1 MSPSA
6 RPGRWATTPCP
17 AWSGRSRRST
27 ASSRPP
33 TARRCSSTSP
43 KQRPWTR
50 PSAVR
55 RPSRS
60 RRAPDVAGNLR
71 ALRRRIRSTQSTKK
85 IFSAQELIAGA
96 RIVRAQ
102 ARVEASKPY
111 AREITRVLSAL
122 ASSASLDHPLLTE
135 RQDARRAAVLVIT
148 SDRGFAGSYNV
159 NVLRRTEELLSLLRQ
174 EGKEPVLYVVGRKG
188 ETYYSFR
195 DRPFEESF
203 TGFSEQPNYADAQQ
217 VGRALID
224 AFTAGEDDVDGGP
237 GEDDILGVDELH
249 IVYTEF
255 RSLLAQV
262 PVAKRM
268 APLEVEEVE
277 EFDYER
283 EDRAAGRTGD
293 SGVPTSY
300 EFEPSAEM
308 LLDALLPKYI
318 TTRIYAAMLE
328 AAASESA
335 SRRRAMKS
343 ASDNAE
349 ELAKNL
355 SRQANQARQAEIT
368 QEISEIVG
376 GADALVSAG
385 ADD

>member
-1 MSPSA
+1 MA
-6 RPGRWATTPCP
+6 
-17 AWSGRSRRST
+17 
-27 ASSRPP
+27 AS
-33 TARRCSSTSP
+33 
-43 KQRPWTR
+43 
-50 PSAVR
+50 
-55 RPSRS
+55 
-60 RRAPDVAGNLR
+60 LR

-96 RIVRAQ
+96 RIVKAQ

-135 RQDARRAAVLVIT
+135 RQNPKRAGVLVIT

-195 DRPFEESF
+195 HRDMEESF
-203 TGFSEQPNYADAQQ
+203 TGFSEQPKYVDAQD
-217 VGRALID
+217 VGTILID
-224 AFTAGEDDVDGGP
+224 AFAAGEDDEEGGAGDDGV
-237 GEDDILGVDELH
+237 LGVDELH

-255 RSLLAQV
+255 RSLLSQV

-283 EDRAAGRTGD
+283 EDREHGQTGSD

-300 EFEPSAEM
+300 EFEPSAEG
-308 LLDALLPKYI
+308 LLDALLPKYV

-376 GADALVSAG
+376 GADALVSSG
-385 ADD
+385 SGD

>member
-1 MSPSA
+1 MA
-6 RPGRWATTPCP
+6 
-17 AWSGRSRRST
+17 
-27 ASSRPP
+27 AS
-33 TARRCSSTSP
+33 
-43 KQRPWTR
+43 
-50 PSAVR
+50 
-55 RPSRS
+55 
-60 RRAPDVAGNLR
+60 LR

-111 AREITRVLSAL
+111 SREITRVLSAL
-122 ASSASLDHPLLTE
+122 ASSSSLDHPLLIE
-135 RQDARRAAVLVIT
+135 RENPRRAAVLVIT

-174 EGKEPVLYVVGRKG
+174 EGKEPLLYVVGRKG

-195 DRPFEESF
+195 DRPMVQTF
-203 TGFSEQPNYADAQQ
+203 TGFSEQPGYVNAQE
-217 VGRALID
+217 VGSVLID
-224 AFTAGEDDVDGGP
+224 AFTAGEDDEDGGA
-237 GEDDILGVDELH
+237 GADGILGVDELH

-255 RSLLAQV
+255 RSLLSQV

-283 EDRAAGRTGD
+283 EEHEAGRTGD
-293 SGVPTSY
+293 SGLPTAY
-300 EFEPSAEM
+300 EFEPSADM
-308 LLDALLPKYI
+308 LLDALLPKYV

>member
-1 MSPSA
+1 MA
-6 RPGRWATTPCP
+6 
-17 AWSGRSRRST
+17 
-27 ASSRPP
+27 AS
-33 TARRCSSTSP
+33 
-43 KQRPWTR
+43 
-50 PSAVR
+50 
-55 RPSRS
+55 
-60 RRAPDVAGNLR
+60 LR

-135 RQDARRAAVLVIT
+135 RENPQRAAVLVIT

-159 NVLRRTEELLSLLRQ
+159 NVLRRTEELLGLLRN

-195 DRPFEESF
+195 DREMAQTF
-203 TGFSEQPNYADAQQ
+203 TGFSEQPKYENAQE
-217 VGRALID
+217 VGSALID
-224 AFTAGEDDVDGGP
+224 VFTAGEDDLDEGGTESRA
-237 GEDDILGVDELH
+237 GADNILGVDELH

-255 RSLLAQV
+255 RSLLQQV

-268 APLEVEEVE
+268 APLAVEEVE
-277 EFDYER
+277 EFDYEA

-300 EFEPSAEM
+300 EFEPSAEG

-376 GADALVSAG
+376 GSDALVSAG
-385 ADD
+385 AND

>member
-1 MSPSA
+1 MA
-6 RPGRWATTPCP
+6 
-17 AWSGRSRRST
+17 
-27 ASSRPP
+27 AS
-33 TARRCSSTSP
+33 
-43 KQRPWTR
+43 
-50 PSAVR
+50 
-55 RPSRS
+55 
-60 RRAPDVAGNLR
+60 LR

-111 AREITRVLSAL
+111 SREITRVLSAL

-135 RQDARRAAVLVIT
+135 RENAKRAAVLVIT

-174 EGKEPVLYVVGRKG
+174 EGKQPRLYVVGRKG

-195 DRPFEESF
+195 DREMVQTF
-203 TGFSEQPNYADAQQ
+203 TGFSEQPGYENAQEVGSVLIEAFSAGADDEGDDPGA
-217 VGRALID
+217 
-224 AFTAGEDDVDGGP
+224 DDV
-237 GEDDILGVDELH
+237 LGVDELH

-255 RSLLAQV
+255 RSLLSQV

-283 EDRAAGRTGD
+283 EAREAGTSGD

-300 EFEPSAEM
+300 EFEPSAEA
-308 LLDALLPKYI
+308 LLDALLPKYV

-385 ADD
+385 AND

>member
-1 MSPSA
+1 M
-6 RPGRWATTPCP
+6 
-17 AWSGRSRRST
+17 
-27 ASSRPP
+27 
-33 TARRCSSTSP
+33 
-43 KQRPWTR
+43 
-50 PSAVR
+50 
-55 RPSRS
+55 
-60 RRAPDVAGNLR
+60 AGSLR

-102 ARVEASKPY
+102 NRVEASKPY

-122 ASSASLDHPLLTE
+122 AGSASLDHPLLTE
-135 RQDARRAAVLVIT
+135 RPDARRVGVLVIT

-159 NVLRRTEELLSLLRQ
+159 NVLRRTEELLGLLRN
-174 EGKEPVLYVVGRKG
+174 EGKEPILYVVGRKG
-188 ETYYSFR
+188 ETYYRFR
-195 DRPFEESF
+195 DREFADSW
-203 TGFSEQPNYADAQQ
+203 TGFSEQPGYEDAQE
-217 VGRALID
+217 VGRTLID
-224 AFTAGEDDVDGGP
+224 AFAAGEDDDDAGAGADG
-237 GEDDILGVDELH
+237 ILGVDELH

-255 RSLLAQV
+255 RSLLSQV

-268 APLEVEEVE
+268 APLVVEEVD
-277 EFDYER
+277 EFRDER
-283 EDRAAGRTGD
+283 DAPERT
-293 SGVPTSY
+293 SEVPTSY
-300 EFEPSAEM
+300 EFEPSAEA
-308 LLDALLPKYI
+308 LLDALLPKYV

-385 ADD
+385 SND

>member
-1 MSPSA
+1 MA
-6 RPGRWATTPCP
+6 
-17 AWSGRSRRST
+17 
-27 ASSRPP
+27 AS
-33 TARRCSSTSP
+33 
-43 KQRPWTR
+43 
-50 PSAVR
+50 
-55 RPSRS
+55 
-60 RRAPDVAGNLR
+60 LR

-135 RQDARRAAVLVIT
+135 RENPRRAAVLVIT

-195 DRPFEESF
+195 NREMADTF
-203 TGFSEQPNYADAQQ
+203 TGFSEQPGYEDAQR
-217 VGRALID
+217 VGQELIA
-224 AFTAGEDDVDGGP
+224 AFTAGEDDDESGA
-237 GEDDILGVDELH
+237 GEDGILGVDELH

-255 RSLLAQV
+255 RSLLSQV

-283 EDRAAGRTGD
+283 EDRESGAVSGSAD
-293 SGVPTSY
+293 SSGVPTSY
-300 EFEPSAEM
+300 EFEPSAEG
-308 LLDALLPKYI
+308 LLDALLPKYV
-318 TTRIYAAMLE
+318 TTRIYASMLE

-376 GADALVSAG
+376 GADALVSAS
-385 ADD
+385 ADY

>member
-1 MSPSA
+1 MA
-6 RPGRWATTPCP
+6 
-17 AWSGRSRRST
+17 
-27 ASSRPP
+27 AS
-33 TARRCSSTSP
+33 
-43 KQRPWTR
+43 
-50 PSAVR
+50 
-55 RPSRS
+55 
-60 RRAPDVAGNLR
+60 LR

-122 ASSASLDHPLLTE
+122 ASSTSLDHPLLIE
-135 RQDARRAAVLVIT
+135 RENPQRAAVLVIT

-195 DRPFEESF
+195 DRPMAQTF
-203 TGFSEQPNYADAQQ
+203 TGFSEQPGYVNAQE
-217 VGRALID
+217 VGSVLIE
-224 AFTAGEDDVDGGP
+224 AFTAGEDDAEGEAGADG
-237 GEDDILGVDELH
+237 ILGVDELH

-255 RSLLAQV
+255 RSLLSQV

-283 EDRAAGRTGD
+283 EDAEQGRTGD
-293 SGVPTSY
+293 SGLPTAY

-308 LLDALLPKYI
+308 LLDALLPKYV

-355 SRQANQARQAEIT
+355 SRKANQARQAEIT

>member
-1 MSPSA
+1 M
-6 RPGRWATTPCP
+6 
-17 AWSGRSRRST
+17 
-27 ASSRPP
+27 
-33 TARRCSSTSP
+33 
-43 KQRPWTR
+43 
-50 PSAVR
+50 
-55 RPSRS
+55 
-60 RRAPDVAGNLR
+60 
-71 ALRRRIRSTQSTKK
+71 
-85 IFSAQELIAGA
+85 
-96 RIVRAQ
+96 
-102 ARVEASKPY
+102 
-111 AREITRVLSAL
+111 
-122 ASSASLDHPLLTE
+122 
-135 RQDARRAAVLVIT
+135 
-148 SDRGFAGSYNV
+148 
-159 NVLRRTEELLSLLRQ
+159 
-174 EGKEPVLYVVGRKG
+174 
-188 ETYYSFR
+188 
-195 DRPFEESF
+195 
-203 TGFSEQPNYADAQQ
+203 
-217 VGRALID
+217 
-224 AFTAGEDDVDGGP
+224 
-237 GEDDILGVDELH
+237 DELH

-283 EDRAAGRTGD
+283 EDREPGRPRD
-293 SGVPTSY
+293 RGVPTSY
-300 EFEPSAEM
+300 EFEPSAEG

-385 ADD
+385 SGD

>member
-1 MSPSA
+1 MA
-6 RPGRWATTPCP
+6 
-17 AWSGRSRRST
+17 
-27 ASSRPP
+27 AS
-33 TARRCSSTSP
+33 
-43 KQRPWTR
+43 
-50 PSAVR
+50 
-55 RPSRS
+55 
-60 RRAPDVAGNLR
+60 LR

-96 RIVRAQ
+96 RIVKAQ

-135 RQDARRAAVLVIT
+135 RQNPGRAGVLVIT

-195 DRPFEESF
+195 NRDMEQSF
-203 TGFSEQPNYADAQQ
+203 TGFSEQPKYVDAQE
-217 VGRALID
+217 VGHVLID
-224 AFTAGEDDVDGGP
+224 AFTAGEDDEQGGAGDDG
-237 GEDDILGVDELH
+237 ILGVDELH

-255 RSLLAQV
+255 RSLLSQV

-283 EDRAAGRTGD
+283 EERESGSASND

-300 EFEPSAEM
+300 EFEPSAEG
-308 LLDALLPKYI
+308 LLDALLPKYV

-385 ADD
+385 SGD

>member
-1 MSPSA
+1 VA
-6 RPGRWATTPCP
+6 
-17 AWSGRSRRST
+17 
-27 ASSRPP
+27 AS
-33 TARRCSSTSP
+33 
-43 KQRPWTR
+43 
-50 PSAVR
+50 
-55 RPSRS
+55 
-60 RRAPDVAGNLR
+60 LR

-122 ASSASLDHPLLTE
+122 ASSASLEHPLLTE

-195 DRPFEESF
+195 DRPMEQTF
-203 TGFSEQPNYADAQQ
+203 TGFSEQPGYADAQG
-217 VGRALID
+217 VGGALIE
-224 AFTAGEDDVDGGP
+224 AFTAGEGDHEGRADAGR
-237 GEDDILGVDELH
+237 GVDELH

-283 EDRAAGRTGD
+283 EDREAGRTGD

-300 EFEPSAEM
+300 EFEPSAEA
-308 LLDALLPKYI
+308 LLDALLPKYV

-376 GADALVSAG
+376 GADALVTAG

>member
-1 MSPSA
+1 MA
-6 RPGRWATTPCP
+6 
-17 AWSGRSRRST
+17 
-27 ASSRPP
+27 AS
-33 TARRCSSTSP
+33 
-43 KQRPWTR
+43 
-50 PSAVR
+50 
-55 RPSRS
+55 
-60 RRAPDVAGNLR
+60 LR

-122 ASSASLDHPLLTE
+122 AGSASLDHPLLTE
-135 RQDARRAAVLVIT
+135 RENPRRAAVLVIT

-159 NVLRRTEELLSLLRQ
+159 NVLRRTEELLALLRQ

-195 DRPFEESF
+195 DRDMEQTF
-203 TGFSEQPNYADAQQ
+203 TGFSEQPGYSDAQA
-217 VGRALID
+217 VGEVLID

-237 GEDDILGVDELH
+237 GADEVAGVDELH

-283 EDRAAGRTGD
+283 EDREAGRTGD

-300 EFEPSAEM
+300 EFEPSAEA
-308 LLDALLPKYI
+308 LLDALLPKYV

-376 GADALVSAG
+376 GADALVTANAG
-385 ADD
+385 D

>member
-1 MSPSA
+1 MA
-6 RPGRWATTPCP
+6 
-17 AWSGRSRRST
+17 
-27 ASSRPP
+27 AS
-33 TARRCSSTSP
+33 
-43 KQRPWTR
+43 
-50 PSAVR
+50 
-55 RPSRS
+55 
-60 RRAPDVAGNLR
+60 LR

-135 RQDARRAAVLVIT
+135 RQNPRRAGVLVIT

-195 DRPFEESF
+195 DRPMEDTF
-203 TGFSEQPNYADAQQ
+203 TGFSEQPNYTDAQR
-217 VGRALID
+217 VGQELIA
-224 AFTAGEDDVDGGP
+224 AFTAGEDDEDGGA
-237 GEDDILGVDELH
+237 GADGILGVDELH

-255 RSLLAQV
+255 RSLLSQV

-283 EDRAAGRTGD
+283 EDRESNAAAGSGG

-300 EFEPSAEM
+300 EFEPSAEG

-376 GADALVSAG
+376 GADALVKAG
-385 ADD
+385 AGD

>member
-1 MSPSA
+1 MA
-6 RPGRWATTPCP
+6 
-17 AWSGRSRRST
+17 
-27 ASSRPP
+27 AS
-33 TARRCSSTSP
+33 
-43 KQRPWTR
+43 
-50 PSAVR
+50 
-55 RPSRS
+55 
-60 RRAPDVAGNLR
+60 LR

-135 RQDARRAAVLVIT
+135 RENPRRVAVLVIT

-195 DRPFEESF
+195 DRAMAETF
-203 TGFSEQPNYADAQQ
+203 TGFSEQPGYEDAQK
-217 VGRALID
+217 VGSSLID
-224 AFTAGEDDVDGGP
+224 VFAAGVDDEDGDAGADG
-237 GEDDILGVDELH
+237 ILGVDELH

-283 EDRAAGRTGD
+283 EDREHGAAGD

-300 EFEPSAEM
+300 EFEPSAEG

-385 ADD
+385 AGD

>member
-1 MSPSA
+1 MA
-6 RPGRWATTPCP
+6 
-17 AWSGRSRRST
+17 
-27 ASSRPP
+27 AS
-33 TARRCSSTSP
+33 
-43 KQRPWTR
+43 
-50 PSAVR
+50 
-55 RPSRS
+55 
-60 RRAPDVAGNLR
+60 LR

-135 RQDARRAAVLVIT
+135 RENPKRAAVLVIT

-174 EGKEPVLYVVGRKG
+174 EGKEPLLYVVGRKG

-195 DRPFEESF
+195 NRDMVDTF
-203 TGFSEQPNYADAQQ
+203 TGFSEQPSYPDAQR
-217 VGRALID
+217 VGEELIA
-224 AFTAGEDDVDGGP
+224 AFTAGADDEEGGGAGADG
-237 GEDDILGVDELH
+237 ILGVDELH

-283 EDRAAGRTGD
+283 EDRERGETAGD
-293 SGVPTSY
+293 SGIPTSY
-300 EFEPSAEM
+300 EFEPSAEG

-376 GADALVSAG
+376 GSEALVSAG
-385 ADD
+385 AGD

>member
-1 MSPSA
+1 
-6 RPGRWATTPCP
+6 
-17 AWSGRSRRST
+17 
-27 ASSRPP
+27 
-33 TARRCSSTSP
+33 
-43 KQRPWTR
+43 
-50 PSAVR
+50 
-55 RPSRS
+55 
-60 RRAPDVAGNLR
+60 VAGNLR

-122 ASSASLDHPLLTE
+122 AGSASLDHPLLTE
-135 RQDARRAAVLVIT
+135 RQNPRRAAVLVIT

-188 ETYYSFR
+188 ETYYAFR
-195 DRPFEESF
+195 NRPYEQSF
-203 TGFSEQPNYADAQQ
+203 TGFSEQPHYENAQE
-217 VGRALID
+217 VGRVLID
-224 AFTAGEDDVDGGP
+224 AFTAGEDDADGGP
-237 GEDDILGVDELH
+237 GADGIEGVDELH

-255 RSLLAQV
+255 RSLLSQV

-283 EDRAAGRTGD
+283 EDREAGRAGD
-293 SGVPTSY
+293 TGVPTSY
-300 EFEPSAEM
+300 EFEPSAEA
-308 LLDALLPKYI
+308 LLDALLPKYV

-328 AAASESA
+328 SAASESA

-376 GADALVSAG
+376 GADALVTAN

>member
-1 MSPSA
+1 MASVEQPHPGHVA
-6 RPGRWATTPCP
+6 PGRA
-17 AWSGRSRRST
+17 
-27 ASSRPP
+27 
-33 TARRCSSTSP
+33 ARIHAR
-43 KQRPWTR
+43 
-50 PSAVR
+50 
-55 RPSRS
+55 
-60 RRAPDVAGNLR
+60 G
-71 ALRRRIRSTQSTKK
+71 
-85 IFSAQELIAGA
+85 AGA
-96 RIVRAQ
+96 
-102 ARVEASKPY
+102 
-111 AREITRVLSAL
+111 
-122 ASSASLDHPLLTE
+122 
-135 RQDARRAAVLVIT
+135 
-148 SDRGFAGSYNV
+148 
-159 NVLRRTEELLSLLRQ
+159 
-174 EGKEPVLYVVGRKG
+174 
-188 ETYYSFR
+188 
-195 DRPFEESF
+195 
-203 TGFSEQPNYADAQQ
+203 
-217 VGRALID
+217 
-224 AFTAGEDDVDGGP
+224 DGV
-237 GEDDILGVDELH
+237 LGVDELH

-283 EDRAAGRTGD
+283 EDRAAGRTSD
-293 SGVPTSY
+293 TGVPTSY
-300 EFEPSAEM
+300 EFEPSAEA
-308 LLDALLPKYI
+308 LLDALLPKYV

>member
-1 MSPSA
+1 MA
-6 RPGRWATTPCP
+6 
-17 AWSGRSRRST
+17 
-27 ASSRPP
+27 AS
-33 TARRCSSTSP
+33 
-43 KQRPWTR
+43 
-50 PSAVR
+50 
-55 RPSRS
+55 
-60 RRAPDVAGNLR
+60 LR

-135 RQDARRAAVLVIT
+135 RENPRRAAVLVIT

-195 DRPFEESF
+195 HREMADTF
-203 TGFSEQPNYADAQQ
+203 TGFSEQPNYADAQR
-217 VGRALID
+217 VGQELIA
-224 AFTAGEDDVDGGP
+224 AFTAGEDDEEGGAGADGM
-237 GEDDILGVDELH
+237 IGVDELH

-255 RSLLAQV
+255 RSLLAQI

-283 EDRAAGRTGD
+283 EDREHGQTAGD

-300 EFEPSAEM
+300 EFEPSAEG

-385 ADD
+385 SGD

>member
-1 MSPSA
+1 M
-6 RPGRWATTPCP
+6 
-17 AWSGRSRRST
+17 
-27 ASSRPP
+27 
-33 TARRCSSTSP
+33 
-43 KQRPWTR
+43 
-50 PSAVR
+50 
-55 RPSRS
+55 
-60 RRAPDVAGNLR
+60 AGSLR

-122 ASSASLDHPLLTE
+122 AASASLEHPLLNERTE
-135 RQDARRAAVLVIT
+135 TRRAAVLVVT

-159 NVLRRTEELLSLLRQ
+159 NVLRRTEELLGTLRQ
-174 EGKEPVLYVVGRKG
+174 QGKEPVLYVVGRKG

-195 DRPFEESF
+195 DRAVEQTF
-203 TGFSEQPNYADAQQ
+203 TGFSEQPAYSDAQE

-224 AFTAGEDDVDGGP
+224 VFTP
-237 GEDDILGVDELH
+237 GEDADRSGAVDEVH

-255 RSLLAQV
+255 KSLLAQV
-262 PVAKRM
+262 PTARRL
-268 APLEVEEVE
+268 APMDTEDLE
-277 EFDYER
+277 DTA
-283 EDRAAGRTGD
+283 EDGEGRGTGD

-300 EFEPSAEM
+300 EFEPSPDA
-308 LLDALLPKYI
+308 LLDALLPKYV

>member
-1 MSPSA
+1 M
-6 RPGRWATTPCP
+6 
-17 AWSGRSRRST
+17 
-27 ASSRPP
+27 ASS
-33 TARRCSSTSP
+33 
-43 KQRPWTR
+43 
-50 PSAVR
+50 
-55 RPSRS
+55 
-60 RRAPDVAGNLR
+60 LR
-71 ALRRRIRSTQSTKK
+71 ALRRRIRSTKSTKK

-102 ARVEASKPY
+102 ARVQASKPY

-135 RQDARRAAVLVIT
+135 RQNPKRAAVLVIT

-159 NVLRRTEELLSLLRQ
+159 NVLRRTEELLALLRQ

-195 DRPFEESF
+195 DRETAATF
-203 TGFSEQPNYADAQQ
+203 TGFSEQPRYEDAQE
-217 VGRALID
+217 VGSVLID
-224 AFTAGEDDVDGGP
+224 VFTAGEDDADNADAGDPRGA
-237 GEDDILGVDELH
+237 GADNILGVDELH

-283 EDRAAGRTGD
+283 EDREHGESGNDTGI
-293 SGVPTSY
+293 PTSY
-300 EFEPSAEM
+300 EFEPSAEG
-308 LLDALLPKYI
+308 LLDALLPKYV

-376 GADALVSAG
+376 TADALAG
-385 ADD
+385 SEK

>member
-1 MSPSA
+1 MA
-6 RPGRWATTPCP
+6 
-17 AWSGRSRRST
+17 
-27 ASSRPP
+27 AS
-33 TARRCSSTSP
+33 
-43 KQRPWTR
+43 
-50 PSAVR
+50 
-55 RPSRS
+55 
-60 RRAPDVAGNLR
+60 LR

-135 RQDARRAAVLVIT
+135 RENPRRAAVLVIT

-195 DRPFEESF
+195 HREMADTF
-203 TGFSEQPNYADAQQ
+203 TGFSEQPTYPDAQR
-217 VGRALID
+217 VGEELIA
-224 AFTAGEDDVDGGP
+224 AFTAGEDDDDSGGGADGV
-237 GEDDILGVDELH
+237 LGVDELH
-249 IVYTEF
+249 IVFTEF
-255 RSLLAQV
+255 RSLLSQV

-283 EDRAAGRTGD
+283 EDRERDPGHGAAD

-300 EFEPSAEM
+300 EFEPSAEG

-318 TTRIYAAMLE
+318 TTRIYASMLE

>member
-1 MSPSA
+1 M
-6 RPGRWATTPCP
+6 
-17 AWSGRSRRST
+17 
-27 ASSRPP
+27 
-33 TARRCSSTSP
+33 
-43 KQRPWTR
+43 
-50 PSAVR
+50 
-55 RPSRS
+55 
-60 RRAPDVAGNLR
+60 AGSLR

-135 RQDARRAAVLVIT
+135 RPDARRAAVLVIT

-195 DRPFEESF
+195 DRPMEQTF
-203 TGFSEQPNYADAQQ
+203 TGFSEQPGYTDAQE
-217 VGRALID
+217 VGAALID
-224 AFTAGEDDVDGGP
+224 AFTAGQDDGDGGS
-237 GEDDILGVDELH
+237 GADGVDELH

-268 APLEVEEVE
+268 APLEIEEVE

-283 EDRAAGRTGD
+283 EDREAGRTGD

-300 EFEPSAEM
+300 EFEPSAEA
-308 LLDALLPKYI
+308 LLDALLPKYV

>member
-1 MSPSA
+1 MA
-6 RPGRWATTPCP
+6 
-17 AWSGRSRRST
+17 
-27 ASSRPP
+27 AS
-33 TARRCSSTSP
+33 
-43 KQRPWTR
+43 
-50 PSAVR
+50 
-55 RPSRS
+55 
-60 RRAPDVAGNLR
+60 LR

-135 RQDARRAAVLVIT
+135 RQNPRRAAVLVIT

-195 DRPFEESF
+195 HREMADTF
-203 TGFSEQPNYADAQQ
+203 TGFSEQPNYSDAQR
-217 VGRALID
+217 VGQELIA
-224 AFTAGEDDVDGGP
+224 AFTAGEDDEAGGAGADGM
-237 GEDDILGVDELH
+237 IGVDELH

-255 RSLLAQV
+255 RSLLAQI

-283 EDRAAGRTGD
+283 EDREHGQAGD

-300 EFEPSAEM
+300 EFEPSAEG

-376 GADALVSAG
+376 GADALAAAG
-385 ADD
+385 SEH

>member
-1 MSPSA
+1 M
-6 RPGRWATTPCP
+6 
-17 AWSGRSRRST
+17 
-27 ASSRPP
+27 
-33 TARRCSSTSP
+33 
-43 KQRPWTR
+43 
-50 PSAVR
+50 
-55 RPSRS
+55 
-60 RRAPDVAGNLR
+60 AGSLR

-102 ARVEASKPY
+102 NRVEASKPY

-122 ASSASLDHPLLTE
+122 AGSASLDHPLLTE
-135 RQDARRAAVLVIT
+135 RPDAKRVAVLIIT

-159 NVLRRTEELLSLLRQ
+159 NVLRRTEELLGLLRN
-174 EGKEPVLYVVGRKG
+174 EGKDPVLYVVGRKG
-188 ETYYSFR
+188 ETYYRFR
-195 DRPFEESF
+195 DRDFAESW
-203 TGFSEQPNYADAQQ
+203 TGFSEQPGYEDAQA
-217 VGRALID
+217 VGRTLID
-224 AFTAGEDDVDGGP
+224 AFTAGEDDEDGGA
-237 GEDDILGVDELH
+237 GADGILGVDELH

-255 RSLLAQV
+255 RSLLSQV

-268 APLEVEEVE
+268 APLVVEEVD
-277 EFDYER
+277 EFRDER
-283 EDRAAGRTGD
+283 EQPERT
-293 SGVPTSY
+293 SEVPTSY
-300 EFEPSAEM
+300 EFEPSAEA
-308 LLDALLPKYI
+308 LLDALLPKYV

-355 SRQANQARQAEIT
+355 ARQANQARQAEIT

-385 ADD
+385 SDD

>member
-1 MSPSA
+1 VA
-6 RPGRWATTPCP
+6 
-17 AWSGRSRRST
+17 
-27 ASSRPP
+27 AS
-33 TARRCSSTSP
+33 
-43 KQRPWTR
+43 
-50 PSAVR
+50 
-55 RPSRS
+55 
-60 RRAPDVAGNLR
+60 LR

-111 AREITRVLSAL
+111 SREITRVLSAL

-135 RQDARRAAVLVIT
+135 REQPRRVAVLVIT

-159 NVLRRTEELLSLLRQ
+159 NVLRRTEELLGLLRN
-174 EGKEPVLYVVGRKG
+174 EGKEPLLYVVGRKG
-188 ETYYSFR
+188 ETYYRFR
-195 DRPFEESF
+195 DRPMEDSW
-203 TGFSEQPNYADAQQ
+203 TGFSEQPGYADAQA
-217 VGRALID
+217 VGSALID
-224 AFTAGEDDVDGGP
+224 AFTAGADDDEAGGGADG
-237 GEDDILGVDELH
+237 ILGVDELH

-277 EFDYER
+277 EFDDER
-283 EDRAAGRTGD
+283 EAAASGTGH
-293 SGVPTSY
+293 SEIPTSY
-300 EFEPSAEM
+300 EFEPSAEA

-376 GADALVSAG
+376 GSEALVTAG
-385 ADD
+385 SDN

>member
-1 MSPSA
+1 MA
-6 RPGRWATTPCP
+6 
-17 AWSGRSRRST
+17 
-27 ASSRPP
+27 AS
-33 TARRCSSTSP
+33 
-43 KQRPWTR
+43 
-50 PSAVR
+50 
-55 RPSRS
+55 
-60 RRAPDVAGNLR
+60 LR

-111 AREITRVLSAL
+111 SREITRVLSAL
-122 ASSASLDHPLLTE
+122 ASSASLDHPLLTDRE
-135 RQDARRAAVLVIT
+135 NPRRAAVLVIT

-174 EGKEPVLYVVGRKG
+174 EGKEPLLYVVGRKG

-195 DRPFEESF
+195 DRPMVQTF
-203 TGFSEQPNYADAQQ
+203 TGFSEQPGYENAQE
-217 VGRALID
+217 VGSVLID
-224 AFTAGEDDVDGGP
+224 AFTAGEDDDETGGAGADG
-237 GEDDILGVDELH
+237 ILGVDELH

-283 EDRAAGRTGD
+283 EDRENAAAGSEG
-293 SGVPTSY
+293 SGLPTAY
-300 EFEPSAEM
+300 EFEPSADT
-308 LLDALLPKYI
+308 LLDALLPKYV

>member
-1 MSPSA
+1 MA
-6 RPGRWATTPCP
+6 
-17 AWSGRSRRST
+17 
-27 ASSRPP
+27 AS
-33 TARRCSSTSP
+33 
-43 KQRPWTR
+43 
-50 PSAVR
+50 
-55 RPSRS
+55 
-60 RRAPDVAGNLR
+60 LR

-135 RQDARRAAVLVIT
+135 RQNPKRAAVLVIT

-195 DRPFEESF
+195 DRAMEETF
-203 TGFSEQPNYADAQQ
+203 TGFSEQPHYENAQE
-217 VGRALID
+217 VGTALIEV
-224 AFTAGEDDVDGGP
+224 FTAGADDEEGGAGADG
-237 GEDDILGVDELH
+237 ILGVDELH

-283 EDRAAGRTGD
+283 EDREHGSASED

-300 EFEPSAEM
+300 EFEPSAEG
-308 LLDALLPKYI
+308 LLDALLPKYV

-376 GADALVSAG
+376 GSDALVSAG
-385 ADD
+385 SGD

>member
-1 MSPSA
+1 
-6 RPGRWATTPCP
+6 
-17 AWSGRSRRST
+17 
-27 ASSRPP
+27 
-33 TARRCSSTSP
+33 
-43 KQRPWTR
+43 
-50 PSAVR
+50 
-55 RPSRS
+55 
-60 RRAPDVAGNLR
+60 
-71 ALRRRIRSTQSTKK
+71 
-85 IFSAQELIAGA
+85 
-96 RIVRAQ
+96 
-102 ARVEASKPY
+102 VEASKPY

-135 RQDARRAAVLVIT
+135 REKPQRAAVLVIT

-159 NVLRRTEELLSLLRQ
+159 NVLRRTEELLALLRQ
-174 EGKEPVLYVVGRKG
+174 EGKEPLLYVVGRKG

-195 DRPFEESF
+195 NRDMVDTF
-203 TGFSEQPNYADAQQ
+203 TGFSEQPSYPDAQR
-217 VGRALID
+217 VGEELIA
-224 AFTAGEDDVDGGP
+224 AFSAGADDEEGGGAGADG
-237 GEDDILGVDELH
+237 ILGVDELH

-283 EDRAAGRTGD
+283 EDREHGQTGD

-300 EFEPSAEM
+300 EFEPSAEG

-376 GADALVSAG
+376 GADALVSANAG
-385 ADD
+385 D

>member
-1 MSPSA
+1 MA
-6 RPGRWATTPCP
+6 
-17 AWSGRSRRST
+17 
-27 ASSRPP
+27 AS
-33 TARRCSSTSP
+33 
-43 KQRPWTR
+43 
-50 PSAVR
+50 
-55 RPSRS
+55 
-60 RRAPDVAGNLR
+60 LR

-122 ASSASLDHPLLTE
+122 ASSASLNHPLLTE
-135 RQDARRAAVLVIT
+135 RENPRRAAVLVIT

-195 DRPFEESF
+195 DREMAEAF
-203 TGFSEQPNYADAQQ
+203 TGFSEQPHYEDAQRI
-217 VGRALID
+217 GSALID
-224 AFTAGEDDVDGGP
+224 VFTAGADDEDGGA
-237 GEDDILGVDELH
+237 GADGILGVDELH

-283 EDRAAGRTGD
+283 EDRESGAAGD

-300 EFEPSAEM
+300 EFEPSAEG

-318 TTRIYAAMLE
+318 TTRIYAAILE

-376 GADALVSAG
+376 GAGALADAA
-385 ADD
+385 AQD

>member
-1 MSPSA
+1 MA
-6 RPGRWATTPCP
+6 
-17 AWSGRSRRST
+17 
-27 ASSRPP
+27 AS
-33 TARRCSSTSP
+33 
-43 KQRPWTR
+43 
-50 PSAVR
+50 
-55 RPSRS
+55 
-60 RRAPDVAGNLR
+60 LR

-135 RQDARRAAVLVIT
+135 RQNPQRAAVLVIT

-159 NVLRRTEELLSLLRQ
+159 NVLRRTEELLSLLRK

-195 DRPFEESF
+195 DREMAATF
-203 TGFSEQPNYADAQQ
+203 TGFSEQPGYEDAQE
-217 VGRALID
+217 VGSALID
-224 AFTAGEDDVDGGP
+224 VFTAGLDDDESGAGADG
-237 GEDDILGVDELH
+237 ILGVDELH

-283 EDRAAGRTGD
+283 EDREKDPTHGAD
-293 SGVPTSY
+293 ESSGVPTSY
-300 EFEPSAEM
+300 EFEPSAEG
-308 LLDALLPKYI
+308 LLDALLPKYV

-385 ADD
+385 SRD

>member
-1 MSPSA
+1 MA
-6 RPGRWATTPCP
+6 
-17 AWSGRSRRST
+17 
-27 ASSRPP
+27 AS
-33 TARRCSSTSP
+33 
-43 KQRPWTR
+43 
-50 PSAVR
+50 
-55 RPSRS
+55 
-60 RRAPDVAGNLR
+60 LR

-135 RQDARRAAVLVIT
+135 RQNPQRAAVLVIT

-174 EGKEPVLYVVGRKG
+174 EGKEPLLYVVGRKG

-195 DRPFEESF
+195 HRDMVDTF
-203 TGFSEQPNYADAQQ
+203 TGFSEQPSYPDAQR
-217 VGRALID
+217 VGEELIA
-224 AFTAGEDDVDGGP
+224 AFTAGADDEEGGAGADG
-237 GEDDILGVDELH
+237 ILGVDELH

-283 EDRAAGRTGD
+283 EEREHGQVGGD

-300 EFEPSAEM
+300 EFEPSAEG

-368 QEISEIVG
+368 QELSEIVG

-385 ADD
+385 SSD